1 MQGSSYGD
9 GSLDTEVN
17 ANCVNL
23 KFPGPGQR
31 DTAVTDARGIIEVI
45 MLMGG
50 AQAARVRRQA
60 AELVVRH
67 PRGKGK

>member
-1 MQGSSYGD
+1 MQGSSCGD
-9 GSLDTEVN
+9 GSLDIEVD
-17 ANCVNL
+17 ASCVNL

-31 DTAVTDARGIIEVI
+31 DSHFTDAKGIIEVI

-50 AQAARVRRQA
+50 AQAARVQRQA

-67 PRGKGK
+67 PWRRM